1 MTISP
6 TLLGKS
12 HNYLQG
18 FTSAPNVGNQC
29 VLIMSRTISKFF
41 IFLLKLLVTT
51 WITCWT
57 EIWVEDYV
65 ILVWRFGNIFKP
77 NCDLPLAKQFKMAI
91 YATILTHVLA
101 LQWNIF
107 LKFVIRI
114 HVSQIKKE
122 RGFFY
127 LSFAETKSGC
137 ASKNLLR
144 NSMGCL
150 CQGCDRFSLW
160 TTLINIDFHEPW

>member
-6 TLLGKS
+6 TFLGKY
-12 HNYLQG
+12 HNYLRG

-29 VLIMSRTISKFF
+29 VLIMSRMISKFL

-57 EIWVEDYV
+57 EIWVEEYV

-122 RGFFY
+122 RGFFTF
-127 LSFAETKSGC
+127 LLLKQNQAVLQKIFWETQWD
-137 ASKNLLR
+137 AYVR
-144 NSMGCL
+144 VA
-150 CQGCDRFSLW
+150 
-160 TTLINIDFHEPW
+160 IDFHCELH